1 MSQAPTPTYG
11 TTTVMV
17 EEVHPAPYAQ
27 RIVTQHH
34 TLAADQPE
42 DHDGFNTGPAPYDL
56 LCAALGTCTNQTLR
70 MYATRKGWPLT
81 HISTTVHYTKTTTP
95 QGEKH
100 DTFTRT
106 ITLQAP
112 TLTEDQRL
120 RLLEIAAKCPVGL
133 TLQGSTGINDSLA

>member
-1 MSQAPTPTYG
+1 MYG

-27 RIVTQHH
+27 RIVTRHH

-42 DHDGFNTGPAPYDL
+42 DHDGYNTGPAPYDL

-70 MYATRKGWPLT
+70 MYATRKGWPLQ
-81 HISTTVHYTKTTTP
+81 HVQTTVHYTKTTGP
-95 QGEKH
+95 AGEIR

-106 ITLQAP
+106 ITLTAP
-112 TLTEDQRL
+112 TLTEDQRH
-120 RLLEIAAKCPVGL
+120 RLLEIAAKCPVGR
-133 TLQGSTGINDSLA
+133 TLQGSASISDAMA